1 MRLPLLAALA
11 VCAALP
17 VSSQDHF
24 LTGDALQAEITKS
37 CGEGCVTFSR
47 KEAEAFNE
55 QLQDILMRKQQE
67 AFKEGVE
74 FQKQACPAL
83 VRLI

>member
-24 LTGDALQAEITKS
+24 LTGEALQAEVAKS
-37 CGEGCVTFSR
+37 CAGGCITFSR
-47 KEAEAFNE
+47 EEAAKFEE
-55 QLQDILMRKQQE
+55 QLQEILARKQLE
-67 AFKEGVE
+67 AFKQGVE
-74 FQKQACPAL
+74 YQKQACPAL